1 MLYRVTFQMYGT
13 LDGQKQSVVYDDEMS
28 EHELV
33 LEASSESEAEEIFR
47 SWADKK
53 IGLGDY
59 SITSIFV
66 ATMPQTGFVWIR

>member
-47 SWADKK
+47 SWANKK
-53 IGLGDY
+53 IGDY
-59 SITSIFV
+59 LIVSIFI